1 MEVDL
6 LDIGLRT
13 HEILENAL
21 EFQLTG
27 HDDYGSGTTLAT
39 TQANIQGT
47 LELLK
52 VLHPLLAARYRQLPA
67 VYTWLD
73 RLSSLIAAAQRLG
86 GSWTPAGELSTYR
99 REQIDAAA
107 SQALE
112 ELAPIAVITE
122 PRRT

>member
-6 LDIGLRT
+6 LDVGLRT

-27 HDDYGSGTTLAT
+27 HDDEGSGTTLAT
-39 TQANIQGT
+39 TEANVEGT
-47 LELLK
+47 LELLT
-52 VLHPLLAARYRQLPA
+52 VLHPLLAVRDPALPA
-67 VYTWLD
+67 VCTWLG
-73 RLSSLIAAAQRLG
+73 RLQSLLGAARSG
-86 GSWTPAGELSTYR
+86 GTWTPASGLSATS